1 MATFKEAQERAEAL
15 TPEKISNDFFQ
26 FVRSLE
32 PYLAQLNKAAIFI
45 DSEDIFGDPIGFYSR
60 ATEVISQGRKRE
72 GQPFNLFETGD
83 FLDGFFAEVKDET
96 ITFGTTDSK
105 KEKVEENTLSNDL
118 YGLRDEDL
126 KKVIDEKLSPFFSE
140 YFKREL

>member
-96 ITFGTTDSK
+96 ITFGTRDSK